1 VVPHCGVQGVAQATC
16 QHGIMDWAI
25 GPCYQVRDSGWVFL
39 RWRLV
44 KTIRPLPLGLCVLS
58 QGTYVSA
65 KKIKDNHKT
74 CGSMHFILEIQGN
87 LILTKKKD
95 ILLYEHQL

>member
-1 VVPHCGVQGVAQATC
+1 MPTRHHGLGDWPMLSSQG
-16 QHGIMDWAI
+16 
-25 GPCYQVRDSGWVFL
+25 L
-39 RWRLV
+39 RLGLLEVGLV

-87 LILTKKKD
+87 LILTKKKGYSA
-95 ILLYEHQL
+95 I